1 VRSPGIGDG
10 FLLVDK
16 EQGWT
21 SHDVVAKVRGLVGG
35 KVGHAGTLDPMAT
48 GLLVL
53 GLGRSTRLL
62 RFVQGFEKEYQAT
75 ALFGVATDSLDADG
89 AIIDRSPLPV
99 DAADLESVA
108 ERFRGSILQVPPMVS
123 ARKVEGRR
131 LYELARAGQ
140 VVERE
145 ARPVTIYSLVF
156 TDLAPSDYPEVS
168 FDVVCST
175 GTYVRTLADDLARAL
190 GGRAHLTKLRRVR
203 NGTLDIADAVSI
215 DQIEAAQA
223 DETIDSLV
231 IDPAT
236 ALADIPGI
244 EIDPSYVPGIRNGVA
259 IPAATLMGDG
269 DVSDQGLV
277 RLLADGALLGV
288 YRIDGPS
295 AKPEVITA

>member
-1 VRSPGIGDG
+1 VRGPGIGDG
-10 FLLVDK
+10 FILVDK

-89 AIIDRSPLPV
+89 AILDRSPLPV
-99 DAADLESVA
+99 DVA
-108 ERFRGSILQVPPMVS
+108 ELDAVADRFRGSILQIPPMVS
-123 ARKVEGRR
+123 ARKVEGKR
-131 LYELARAGQ
+131 LYELARAGN

-145 ARPVTIYSLVF
+145 ARPVDIYSLVF

-203 NGTLDIADAVSI
+203 NGSLDVADAVSVG
-215 DQIEAAQA
+215 QIAAA
-223 DETIDSLV
+223 RDDGTITSLV

-236 ALADIPGI
+236 ALADIPGV
-244 EIDPSYVPGIRNGVA
+244 EVDSSYIPGIRNGVA
-259 IPAATLMGDG
+259 MPTATIVGDG
-269 DVSDQGLV
+269 DAPSWAMVTH
-277 RLLADGALLGV
+277 RLRV
-288 YRIDGPS
+288 
-295 AKPEVITA
+295 

>member
-99 DAADLESVA
+99 DAADLEAVA

>member
-16 EQGWT
+16 KQGWT

-62 RFVQGFEKEYQAT
+62 RFVQGLEKEYQAT